1 MKQKVFLITGFQ
13 NWGKSYIIK
22 ELFNNR
28 KKFYKN
34 KLYKLCDKEFCVQ
47 SQSNDDRGEAGYIKA
62 VENRIKELTFT
73 PEYIIS
79 AFCPT
84 KEPNNNSIRIITT
97 LYKDADIYLIT
108 LENKW
113 CLHAKLN
120 ISELTTYYSNINNL
134 TIVNINEKDPTKKAN
149 SIKEEICKLLRAKKN

>member
-22 ELFNNR
+22 KLFGQES
-28 KKFYKN
+28 FYKH

-47 SQSNDDRGEAGYIKA
+47 SQSNDDLAVDKYVEAIKS
-62 VENRIKELTFT
+62 RIEKLGSN

-79 AFCPT
+79 AFRPT
-84 KEPNNNSIRIITT
+84 KEVNNDSINIINT
-97 LYKDADIYLIT
+97 LYKNADIYLMTI
-108 LENKW
+108 ESKW

-120 ISELTTYYSNINNL
+120 IDELKKYYSGISNLRIINIS
-134 TIVNINEKDPTKKAN
+134 EKDPTKKVDN
-149 SIKEEICKLLRAKKN
+149 IKEEICKLI